1 MPKISQLHRESLAND
16 VVAHFEQEASLS
28 NHYLDTASLYKML
41 VHVPSEVLQEYLD
54 ANVSNSVGQDD
65 DDEPLQIYVPNIGG
79 VDIGEF
85 IDDYD
90 RSICAAS
97 ERLRQEF
104 IRKHEMFQEF
114 YNQLDNQPK
123 ENDDE

>member
-1 MPKISQLHRESLAND
+1 MSDLAHR
-16 VVAHFEQEASLS
+16 VVAHYEQEASLS

-41 VHVPSEVLQEYLD
+41 MHVPDEVLQEYLD
-54 ANVSNSVGQDD
+54 ANVSNTVGQDD

-114 YNQLDNQPK
+114 YSQLDSK
-123 ENDDE
+123 HEENDDE

>member
-1 MPKISQLHRESLAND
+1 MSDLANQ
-16 VVAHFEQEASLS
+16 VVAHYEQEASLS
-28 NHYLDTASLYKML
+28 DHYLDTASLYKML
-41 VHVPSEVLQEYLD
+41 MHVPDEVLQEYLD
-54 ANVSNSVGQDD
+54 ANVSNTVGQDD
-65 DDEPLQIYVPNIGG
+65 DDEPLDIRVPSIGG

-114 YNQLDNQPK
+114 YNQLDSKQQ